1 MPLAGAP
8 SSKLALVTSG
18 VWFRSGFSNTMI
30 VEMKDYLVVI
40 DSGMKDTALA
50 TQADCRALSPKPVKY
65 VFLTHHHFDHV
76 TGNPVWTAAGAT
88 TMAFAGV
95 KGELDR
101 FQGKFE
107 APRRILEGDSFVLN
121 DGTRRLEFYFYGW
134 AHTKGDGFAYLPREK
149 VLFTG
154 DAVVNG
160 PFNSFMDSDVRNWPK
175 VIRRLEALDVRHV
188 LPGHGKPGS
197 KKILRGQREYLEA
210 LVAEVTRAIQQGKKL
225 EDLVEMKDGTP
236 TVSRLALPSSVDHWA
251 KDSLAGP
258 TEEWPLKG
266 PASGRKV
273 RDVYAQLS
281 R

>member
-1 MPLAGAP
+1 MLGPRVRLLCALLIGITGTPLAGAP
-8 SSKLALVTSG
+8 SSKLALVASG

-30 VEMKDYLVVI
+30 VEMKDYLMII

-50 TQADCRALSPKPVKY
+50 TQK
-65 VFLTHHHFDHV
+65 
-76 TGNPVWTAAGAT
+76 
-88 TMAFAGV
+88 
-95 KGELDR
+95 
-101 FQGKFE
+101 
-107 APRRILEGDSFVLN
+107 
-121 DGTRRLEFYFYGW
+121 
-134 AHTKGDGFAYLPREK
+134 EK

-197 KKILRGQREYLEA
+197 KEILGGQREYLEA
-210 LVAEVTRAIQQGKKL
+210 LVAEVTRAIQHGKKL
-225 EDLVEMKDGTP
+225 EDLVEMKNGTP
-236 TVSRLALPSSVDHWA
+236 TVSRLALPSSLDHWA

-266 PASGRKV
+266 PTSGRKV
-273 RDVYAQLS
+273 RDVYTQLS